1 GRVAVVGAG
10 LAGLSAAV
18 ALRRRGYDVDLFE
31 RSRLLGGKA
40 TSYVVGGT
48 EVDNGQHVYLGCC
61 TAFVDFVASVGRA
74 DLLRLQERFEV
85 LMLKRDAAPCRL
97 RAADLPA
104 PLHLLP
110 ALLGHRYLGWADR
123 LQVAWAIVRSRL
135 PSAPGETCA
144 AWLAR
149 LGQGERARRYFWDPF
164 LIPALNAPLERVGAE
179 DARFVIATA
188 FAGDQRAA
196 CIGLATEP
204 LARIAE
210 AAARQAGAVHPR
222 TAVTGV
228 LVEGDRVRGV
238 RLGDGHEVAADA
250 VVLAVPP
257 RALARLLGE
266 PARYGLAGVED
277 FRAEPIVDVH
287 LWYDRD
293 GFGFD
298 FAALL
303 DSPVQWVF
311 RKAPGYLCGSLS
323 AAGAL
328 VGRPEGELV
337 ALCDGEL
344 RAALPALAGARLVR
358 GAATRDPEATFVPT
372 PGLRRPGPAT
382 AYPNLAVA
390 GAWTATGWPATM
402 ESAVRSGRAA
412 AELIVDC

>member
-1 GRVAVVGAG
+1 MVGAG

-18 ALRRRGYDVDLFE
+18 ALRRRGHDVALFE

-40 TSYVVGGT
+40 TSYVVGGS

-61 TAFVDFVASVGRA
+61 TAFIEFVAGLGLA
-74 DLLRLQERFEV
+74 DRLRLQERFEV

-97 RAADLPA
+97 RAAGLPA

-110 ALLGHRYLGWADR
+110 ALLGHRYLGAAGR
-123 LQVAWAIVRSRL
+123 LQVAWAIARSRL
-135 PSAPGETCA
+135 PAAPGETCA
-144 AWLAR
+144 HWLAR

-164 LIPALNAPLERVGAE
+164 LVPALNAPLEQVAAE
-179 DARFVIATA
+179 DGRFVIATA
-188 FAGDQRAA
+188 FAGDRTAA
-196 CIGLATEP
+196 CIGLATVP

-210 AAARQAGAVHPR
+210 AAAARAGEVHLR
-222 TAVTGV
+222 TAVTG
-228 LVEGDRVRGV
+228 LLAEDGRARGV
-238 RLGDGHEVAADA
+238 RLADGREVAAEA

-266 PARYGLAGVED
+266 PARYGLGGVED

-293 GFGFD
+293 DFGFD

-337 ALCDGEL
+337 ALCDEEL
-344 RAALPALAGARLVR
+344 RATLPALAGARLVR

-402 ESAVRSGRAA
+402 ESAVRSGQAA
-412 AELIVDC
+412 AAVVASC